1 MMQLEWEGWTQVY
14 TMQKV
19 YLGRYFV
26 QVALVD
32 DYIYKCIVFKV
43 VIEWWNLNFVG
54 LLIQVLIIETL
65 SRDFGI

>member
-26 QVALVD
+26 QVAL
-32 DYIYKCIVFKV
+32 I
-43 VIEWWNLNFVG
+43 G
-54 LLIQVLIIETL
+54 
-65 SRDFGI
+65 R

>member
-43 VIEWWNLNFVG
+43 VIEW
-54 LLIQVLIIETL
+54 
-65 SRDFGI
+65 